1 MPGREREEFRIE
13 GLNEPISH
21 YTDAVR
27 FGDLLF
33 VSGSRRWTRTSIW
46 SAATM

>member
-1 MPGREREEFRIE
+1 MRREEAVVTREEIRVE
-13 GLNEPISH
+13 GASEPISH

-33 VSGSRRWTRTSIW
+33 VSGI
-46 SAATM
+46 APFDG